1 MSLSHDESPL
11 EGPIPSPASNTP
23 INPEPPG
30 ARPRQPRVLLPLLL
44 FAITCWTTTRV
55 GTEVVGNGLM
65 YSVPLLTILV
75 CHEFGHYLQARRYG
89 VPASLPYFIPLPSP
103 PLGTM
108 GAVIGMRGDSWNRK
122 ELFDI
127 GISGPLAG
135 LVPALI
141 FSVIGLQQST
151 VVAGHAHGEL
161 MLGAPL
167 LFRWLIQAIWGTLPP
182 EGGIELHPMAY
193 AGWVGVFITG
203 LNLIPISQLDGG
215 HVLYALLRR
224 MSYPVTSML
233 LALAIGAMLLTQSY
247 QWALMLFLLVLIGP
261 NHPPT
266 ADDNVPLGTG
276 RIVLG
281 WLTLAFVLIGFT
293 PRPFMG

>member
-11 EGPIPSPASNTP
+11 ERPIPSPASNTP

-30 ARPRQPRVLLPLLL
+30 AGPRQPRVLLPLLL

-151 VVAGHAHGEL
+151 VVAGHARGEL

-203 LNLIPISQLDGG
+203 TQPDPDQPARRRTRAIRVAAAHELPRDFDAVGAGHWRHAPDAKLPVGADALPAGADRPQSSADG
-215 HVLYALLRR
+215 R
-224 MSYPVTSML
+224 
-233 LALAIGAMLLTQSY
+233 
-247 QWALMLFLLVLIGP
+247 
-261 NHPPT
+261 
-266 ADDNVPLGTG
+266 
-276 RIVLG
+276 
-281 WLTLAFVLIGFT
+281 
-293 PRPFMG
+293 